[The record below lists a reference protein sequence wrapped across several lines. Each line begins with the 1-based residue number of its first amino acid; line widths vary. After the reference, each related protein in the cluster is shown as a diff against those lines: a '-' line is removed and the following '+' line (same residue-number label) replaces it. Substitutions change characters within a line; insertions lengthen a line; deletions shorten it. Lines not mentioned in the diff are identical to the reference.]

1 MAGFVDVLLRGLI
14 LAGQAVTVGGIVFLL
29 WVIQP
34 AAATDAG
41 AAERARRVLRLLA
54 GGALTVA
61 AGQVLALVVQLIAL
75 ADGGPWPLR
84 ELSATLF
91 FRVSVGRIVTALA
104 IAMTAFAL
112 HRDPRHRSWSGLA
125 LLLAALLSVL
135 ASWTSH
141 AAARP
146 GSRALLLAADAVHQS
161 AAFVWIGG
169 LAHLLAAV
177 LRERNAGWPPALLAR
192 FSALAMV
199 SVGALVAAGIGLSFG
214 YIDGVLAFVGTAY
227 GVMVLT
233 KVVLLALVLVL
244 GALNFRAVRRL
255 DPARRVAAPRLR
267 RFVEVELGL
276 GLTVLFAAASL
287 TSLPPAIDVV
297 ADRATLSEVA
307 TRFTPRLPSLT
318 SPAHSELPFDD
329 PRAERTDADRAWSEY
344 NHHVAGLFVLAMG
357 GLALLHATGRVR
369 WAACWPLLFAALAA
383 FLLVRDD
390 PGAWPLGAQGFWEGF
405 RSPSVLQH
413 RVFVVIIVIFAVFET
428 LVRTQRVRTPSAALI
443 FPLLCAVGGGL
454 LLTHSHAS
462 LNLKSEFL
470 IEVTHAPLGVFG
482 LLVGWGRW
490 LELRL
495 GDGDR
500 WPGRVWAASLTMV
513 GVLLIFYRES

>member
-1 MAGFVDVLLRGLI
+1 MAGFIDVLLRGLI
-14 LAGQAVTVGGIVFLL
+14 LSGQAIAVGGIVFML
-29 WVIQP
+29 WVIRP
-34 AAATDAG
+34 ASGIDG
-41 AAERARRVLRLLA
+41 GAERARRVLRLA
-54 GGALTVA
+54 AAGALAVA
-61 AGQVLALVVQLIAL
+61 AGQALALLVQLIAL

-84 ELSATLF
+84 EVAATLF
-91 FRVSVGRIVTALA
+91 FRVSLGRIVTAVALA
-104 IAMTAFAL
+104 VTAL
-112 HRDPRHRSWSGLA
+112 VLRRDPRDRRWSA
-125 LLLAALLSVL
+125 VAVLLAALLAVL

-146 GSRALLLAADAVHQS
+146 GSRALLLAADAIHQS

-169 LAHLLAAV
+169 LAHLLVAV
-177 LRERNAGWPPALLAR
+177 LRERDAAWPPAQLAR
-192 FSALAMV
+192 FSALALV
-199 SVGALVAAGIGLSFG
+199 SVGTLVAAGVGLSIG

-233 KVVLLALVLVL
+233 KVVLLALLLLL

-255 DPARRVAAPRLR
+255 DPGRPVTQPRLR

-276 GLTVLFAAASL
+276 GFTVLFAAASL

-297 ADRATLSEVA
+297 ADRATPAEVG
-307 TRFTPRLPSLT
+307 TRFTPRLPTLV
-318 SPAHSELPFDD
+318 SPAHSELPTED
-329 PRAERTDADRAWSEY
+329 RYAERTDADRGWSEY

-357 GLALLHATGRVR
+357 CLAILHATGRVR
-369 WAACWPLLFAALAA
+369 WAAYWPLLFAALAA

-390 PGAWPLGAQGFWEGF
+390 PGSWPLGPQGFWEGF
-405 RSPSVLQH
+405 LYADVTQH
-413 RVFVVIIVIFAVFET
+413 RVFVLIIMIFAVFET
-428 LVRTQRVRTPSAALI
+428 LVRTGRVRAPSAALV

-482 LLVGWGRW
+482 VLVGWGRW

-500 WPGRVWAASLTMV
+500 WPGRVWTASLTMV